1 MTSEQNPSAE
11 FYTVFCEMQSNAPE
25 KVELV
30 YDYSVNCLLQDQV
43 WAVKLDDLH
52 WLASISHLNVCID
65 VIPCAPSELIYWKHQ
80 FNQQRA
86 DEMDIKQ

>member
-43 WAVKLDDLH
+43 
-52 WLASISHLNVCID
+52 
-65 VIPCAPSELIYWKHQ
+65 
-80 FNQQRA
+80 
-86 DEMDIKQ
+86 

>member
-11 FYTVFCEMQSNAPE
+11 FYTVFHEMQWNALE

-43 WAVKLDDLH
+43 WAVKLNDLH
-52 WLASISHLNVCID
+52 WLASISHPNVCID
-65 VIPCAPSELIYWKHQ
+65 AIPCAPSELIYWKYQ
-80 FNQQRA
+80 FHQQRA
-86 DEMDIKQ
+86 DEMDIKR